1 MCCFYNQR
9 RRVQKFSRQ
18 PALLLN
24 EIPQLWSSSL
34 ESAGPAPAPQS
45 VPRAVWL
52 AARESAG
59 IPAVGGHQI
68 GVAHC
73 PRWKVRGGTK
83 SFSRPGAR
91 SGLRWAPATLVQSS
105 AIAAAAQS
113 AVPPP
118 GAKCHVI
125 GRVCGRS
132 IELQLSQARAG
143 RRGWKMSRSPCSRSS
158 R

>member
-1 MCCFYNQR
+1 MCFYNQR
-9 RRVQKFSRQ
+9 RRVQSFQGSQRCRSMKFLNSGLLVWKA
-18 PALLLN
+18 PALRL
-24 EIPQLWSSSL
+24 
-34 ESAGPAPAPQS
+34 
-45 VPRAVWL
+45 
-52 AARESAG
+52 G
-59 IPAVGGHQI
+59 IPAVGGHRI

>member
-1 MCCFYNQR
+1 MLFLQPEKKGT
-9 RRVQKFSRQ
+9 KFLRQ
-18 PALLLN
+18 PALPLN
-24 EIPQLWSSSL
+24 EIPQLCL

-45 VPRAVWL
+45 VPGAVWL

-59 IPAVGGHQI
+59 IPAVGGHRI

-73 PRWKVRGGTK
+73 PRWKVRGGTR

-91 SGLRWAPATLVQSS
+91 SGLRWAPATPVQPS
-105 AIAAAAQS
+105 AGAAAAQS

-118 GAKCHVI
+118 GAKCRVI

-143 RRGWKMSRSPCSRSS
+143 RRGWKMSRSPCSRSA